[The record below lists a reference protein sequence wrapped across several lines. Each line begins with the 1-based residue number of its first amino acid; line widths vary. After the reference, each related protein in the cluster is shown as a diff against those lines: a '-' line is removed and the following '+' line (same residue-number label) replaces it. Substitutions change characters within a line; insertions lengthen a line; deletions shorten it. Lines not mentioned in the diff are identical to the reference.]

1 METLTLSTND
11 GIALLTLNRPDVL
24 NSINT
29 QLIADM
35 RDAVAAVSK
44 DPAARV
50 LLITGAGR
58 GFCAGADLAA
68 QGQRQAAA

>member
-1 METLTLSTND
+1 METLTLAVED

-35 RDAVAAVSK
+35 REAVAEVSRDDK
-44 DPAARV
+44 ARV

-58 GFCAGADLAA
+58 GFCAGA
-68 QGQRQAAA
+68 

>member
-1 METLTLSTND
+1 METLTLAVED

-35 RDAVAAVSK
+35 REAVAEVSRDDK
-44 DPAARV
+44 ARV
-50 LLITGAGR
+50 LLITGA
-58 GFCAGADLAA
+58 
-68 QGQRQAAA
+68 